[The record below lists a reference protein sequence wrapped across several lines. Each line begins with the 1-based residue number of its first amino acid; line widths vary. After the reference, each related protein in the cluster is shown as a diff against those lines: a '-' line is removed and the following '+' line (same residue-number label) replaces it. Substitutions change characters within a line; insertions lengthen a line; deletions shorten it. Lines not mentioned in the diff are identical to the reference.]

1 MKPIQIL
8 SAFVALLYREE
19 IYLKEMQNAMYPI
32 FDIPVFYFKT

>member
-8 SAFVALLYREE
+8 NVALLYREE